1 VITLDVTSL
10 FNQFAEYRGIRDN
23 ILTRI
28 VTLSGS
34 ISITEKWRVGCF
46 EALIICRLS
55 RKLGFFQLI
64 RGAPAIRILPP
75 PLEALIKIND
85 KTYQRFLRAKQST
98 IFRLLDFLNCSA
110 LFTGDY

>member
-1 VITLDVTSL
+1 VIILDLTSL
-10 FNQFAEYRGIRDN
+10 FNQFAKYRGIHDN

-28 VTLSGS
+28 VALSGS

-46 EALIICRLS
+46 EVLIICRLS

-85 KTYQRFLRAKQST
+85 KISIRDFFERNEARFFVSL
-98 IFRLLDFLNCSA
+98 IFFIVPPFL
-110 LFTGDY
+110 